1 MIPVTGLVDCGSTG
15 SCISRRFVEAN
26 DLNTQKVARPIPVYN
41 ADGTFNK
48 SGPITDYVEM
58 RMQVQDH
65 SERILLAVADLGKA
79 DIFIG
84 HDWLKVHNPTIDWQK
99 GELCFT
105 RCPPRC
111 NYTPRL
117 ADLEADDDLVDDD
130 TEYHPD
136 EGDRILMVDFAEP
149 VRLRAASTV
158 SQKLAEEAHKQEKKK
173 SFEQTVPACYHQF
186 KDVFAKQAFD
196 DLPERRPWDHAIELI
211 PGAEPVDCKVY
222 PLNLDEQKQLDAFL
236 GGASVVRMD

>member
-1 MIPVTGLVDCGSTG
+1 MHRDSDSSRGWLQQLRHSFHLTGLVDCGSTG
-15 SCISRRFVEAN
+15 SCVSRRCVEAN
-26 DLNTQKVARPIPVYN
+26 NLNTQKVARPIPVYN

-58 RMQVQDH
+58 CMQVQDH

-117 ADLEADDDLVDDD
+117 ADLEADNMCFRRQESHVPNFRTMSRGTWILFHVVMHSLSPPA
-130 TEYHPD
+130 TPGPD
-136 EGDRILMVDFAEP
+136 SSHFTSDCSYEG
-149 VRLRAASTV
+149 S
-158 SQKLAEEAHKQEKKK
+158 S
-173 SFEQTVPACYHQF
+173 
-186 KDVFAKQAFD
+186 
-196 DLPERRPWDHAIELI
+196 
-211 PGAEPVDCKVY
+211 
-222 PLNLDEQKQLDAFL
+222 
-236 GGASVVRMD
+236 